1 MHQVADAAA
10 MQPADADSLFAR
22 LEELN
27 SIGVSLSKEKD
38 ITRLLEKILLA
49 AKSITN
55 ADGGTLYRIN
65 DEGNC
70 QFEIMRTDSL
80 NIAMGGTT
88 GVPIPFYPIHLVGR
102 DGLPNNSM
110 VVAYS
115 VLHDRTVN
123 IPDAYAAEGFDFS
136 GTKNFDKKTGYRS
149 KSFLTVPMKNHENE
163 IIGVLQLIN
172 AQDRRTGEIIPFSA
186 ADQSLAES
194 LASQAAIAL
203 TTRLLINQLEDLF
216 EAFIKLINTAI
227 DDKSP
232 YTGGHCQRVPVL
244 TMMLAEAAIRT
255 RTGPLRE
262 FTLDEHALYELKLAG
277 LLHDC
282 GKVTTPVHIV
292 DKATKLQTIFDR
304 IDLIDTRFEVAKREA
319 EIALLKAKLEL
330 LASDPRADTSGL
342 EARFRRRIEA
352 LDDDRNFLRRA
363 NIGGESMSRE
373 DVERVQRIGRMTWT
387 NEDGEVAPLLAADE
401 VYNLSITRGTLTRED
416 RQIINNH
423 VAMTYKMLSALPWP
437 KHLRGVPEI
446 AASHHERLDGKGYHR
461 GLTAEAMPLQA
472 RIVAIADIF
481 EALTAK
487 DRPYKAGK
495 TLSESLEIL
504 GRMAV
509 DNHVDSDL
517 FDVFIRER
525 VYLRY
530 AEQFL
535 DPVQINQVDETRIP
549 GYTP

>member
-1 MHQVADAAA
+1 MRTPDSAD
-10 MQPADADSLFAR
+10 LFRR

-38 ITRLLEKILLA
+38 ITRLLEEILIA
-49 AKSITN
+49 AKSISN
-55 ADGGTLYRIN
+55 SDGGTLYRIN

-88 GVPIPFYPIHLVGR
+88 GVKIPYYPIHLISR
-102 DGLPNNSM
+102 EGLPNNSM
-110 VVAYS
+110 VVAYA

-123 IPDAYAAEGFDFS
+123 IPDAYTAEGFDFS

-172 AQDRRTGEIIPFSA
+172 AQDRASGEIIPFSA
-186 ADQSLAES
+186 EDQSLAES

-203 TTRLLINQLEDLF
+203 TNRLLINQLEDLF
-216 EAFIKLINTAI
+216 EAFINLINTAI

-244 TMMLAEAAIRT
+244 TMMLAEAAIRA
-255 RTGPLRE
+255 RTGPLRDFSLE
-262 FTLDEHALYELKLAG
+262 EHALYELKLAG

-282 GKVTTPVHIV
+282 GKVTTPAHIV
-292 DKATKLQTIFDR
+292 DKATKLETIFDR
-304 IDLIDTRFEVAKREA
+304 VELIDTRMEVAKRAA
-319 EIALLKAKLEL
+319 EIDTLKAKLKRVQE
-330 LASDPRADTSGL
+330 DPGADTSGL
-342 EARFRRRIEA
+342 DQELAQRLAAF
-352 LDDDRNFLRRA
+352 DDDRDFLRRA
-363 NIGGESMSRE
+363 NIGGEFMSPEHIARI
-373 DVERVQRIGRMTWT
+373 ERIARQTWV
-387 NEDGEVAPLLAADE
+387 NADGERAQLLSADE
-401 VYNLSITRGTLTRED
+401 VYNLSIARGTLTRED

-423 VAMTYKMLSALPWP
+423 VAMTHKMLSALPWP

-461 GLTAEAMPLQA
+461 GLTAEHMPIQA

-487 DRPYKAGK
+487 DRPYKPGK
-495 TLSESLEIL
+495 SLSESLEIL
-504 GRMAV
+504 GRMTV
-509 DNHVDSDL
+509 EGHVDPHL
-517 FDVFIRER
+517 FDVFIREK
-525 VYLRY
+525 VYLKY

-535 DPVQINQVDETRIP
+535 DPVQINRVDETAIP

>member
-1 MHQVADAAA
+1 M
-10 MQPADADSLFAR
+10 PLPDSNDLFRR

-27 SIGVSLSKEKD
+27 SIGVSLSKERD

-55 ADGGTLYRIN
+55 ADGGTLYSIN

-70 QFEIMRTDSL
+70 KFEIMRTDSL
-80 NIAMGGTT
+80 KIAMGGTT
-88 GVPIPFYPIHLVGR
+88 GVPIPFYPIHLIGR

-123 IPDAYAAEGFDFS
+123 IPDAYTAEGFDFS

-172 AQDRRTGEIIPFSA
+172 AQDRETGRIIPFSA

-203 TTRLLINQLEDLF
+203 TNRQLINQLEALF
-216 EAFIKLINTAI
+216 EAFINLINTAI

-244 TMMLAEAAIRT
+244 TMMLAEAAIRARQVPMRGFDLT
-255 RTGPLRE
+255 DKE
-262 FTLDEHALYELKLAG
+262 LYELKLAG

-292 DKATKLQTIFDR
+292 DKATKLQTIYDR
-304 IDLIDTRFEVAKREA
+304 IGLVDTRFEVVKREKKI
-319 EIALLKAKLEL
+319 EMLEEKCRR
-330 LASDPRADTSGL
+330 LAADPGADTSAL
-342 EARFRRRIEA
+342 DEELAATLAALDEDRDFIRRI
-352 LDDDRNFLRRA
+352 NV
-363 NIGGESMSRE
+363 GGEFMARAH
-373 DVERVQRIGRMTWT
+373 VERLERIAQHLWT
-387 NEDGEVAPLLAADE
+387 NEDGERGPLLTDDE
-401 VYNLSITRGTLTRED
+401 VYNLSIARGTLTQED

-423 VAMTYKMLSALPWP
+423 VQMTHKMLSALPWP

-461 GLTAEAMPLQA
+461 GLTGEQMTMQA

-487 DRPYKAGK
+487 DRPYKPGK

-504 GRMAV
+504 GRMSLES
-509 DNHVDSDL
+509 HVDPHL
-517 FDVFIRER
+517 FDVFIREK
-525 VYLRY
+525 VYLTY
-530 AEQFL
+530 AQQFL
-535 DPVQINQVDETRIP
+535 DPVQIDNVAEERIP
-549 GYTP
+549 GYNP

>member
-1 MHQVADAAA
+1 
-10 MQPADADSLFAR
+10 MQQPVTDDLFTR

-38 ITRLLEKILLA
+38 ITRLLEKILIA

-65 DEGNC
+65 EEGNC

-80 NIAMGGTT
+80 SIAMGGTT
-88 GVPIPFYPIHLVGR
+88 GVNIPFYPIHLIGR

-110 VVAYS
+110 VVAYA

-123 IPDAYAAEGFDFS
+123 IPDAYTADGFDFS

-186 ADQSLAES
+186 ADQGLAES

-203 TTRLLINQLEDLF
+203 TNRLLINQLEELF
-216 EAFIKLINTAI
+216 EAFINLINTAI

-244 TMMLAEAAIRT
+244 TMMLAEAAIRA
-255 RTGPLRE
+255 RTGPLKD
-262 FTLDEHALYELKLAG
+262 FSLDEHALYELKLAG

-304 IDLIDTRFEVAKREA
+304 IELIETRFEVAKREA
-319 EIALLKAKLEL
+319 EIEMLKAKLEL
-330 LASDPRADTSGL
+330 VAQDPRADTARL
-342 EARFRRRIEA
+342 EAEFKQTIARFDE
-352 LDDDRNFLRRA
+352 DRQFLRRG
-363 NIGGESMSRE
+363 NIGGESMRT
-373 DVERVQRIGRMTWT
+373 DDIERIHRIARNRWI
-387 NEDGEVAPLLAADE
+387 NEDGESAPLLTDDE
-401 VYNLSITRGTLTRED
+401 VYNLSIARGTLTRED

-461 GLTAEAMPLQA
+461 GLTGERMTLQA
-472 RIVAIADIF
+472 RIIAIADIF

-487 DRPYKAGK
+487 DRPYKPGK

-504 GRMAV
+504 GQMTLE
-509 DNHVDSDL
+509 NHVDPHL
-517 FDVFIRER
+517 FDVFIREK

-535 DPVQINQVDETRIP
+535 DRAQINQVDETRIP

>member
-1 MHQVADAAA
+1 MVLNEGDD
-10 MQPADADSLFAR
+10 PLAR

-38 ITRLLEKILLA
+38 MNRLLEKILVA
-49 AKSITN
+49 AKTITN

-88 GVPIPFYPIHLVGR
+88 GVAIPFYPIHLIGR

-123 IPDAYAAEGFDFS
+123 IPDAYAAEGFDFFVMI
-136 GTKNFDKKTGYRS
+136 NFDKKTGYRS

-172 AQDRRTGEIIPFSA
+172 AQDRRSGEIIPFSS

-203 TTRLLINQLEDLF
+203 TNRQLINQLEELF
-216 EAFIKLINTAI
+216 EAFINLINTAI

-255 RTGPLRE
+255 RTGPLRD
-262 FTLDEHALYELKLAG
+262 FMLDEHALYELKLAG

-292 DKATKLQTIFDR
+292 DKATKLQIIFDR
-304 IDLIDTRFEVAKREA
+304 IELVDTRFEVAKREA
-319 EIALLKAKLEL
+319 EVEMLHAKVRMLTENPGAN
-330 LASDPRADTSGL
+330 LAGL
-342 EARFRRRIEA
+342 EAECQQKIAA

-363 NIGGESMSRE
+363 NIGGEFMTQ
-373 DVERVQRIGRMTWT
+373 DQIERIKRIARLTWT
-387 NEDGEVAPLLAADE
+387 NEDGDRAPLLSQDE
-401 VYNLSITRGTLTRED
+401 VYNLSIVRGTLTQED

-437 KHLRGVPEI
+437 KQLRGVPEI
-446 AASHHERLDGKGYHR
+446 ASSHHERLDGKGYHR
-461 GLTAEAMPLQA
+461 GLTAEKMPLQA

-487 DRPYKAGK
+487 DRPYKPGK
-495 TLSESLEIL
+495 TLTESLEIL
-504 GRMAV
+504 GRMSLES
-509 DNHVDSDL
+509 HVDSNL
-517 FDVFIRER
+517 FDVFIREK

-535 DPVQINQVDETRIP
+535 DPAQINRVDETVIP

>member
-1 MHQVADAAA
+1 MQAADH
-10 MQPADADSLFAR
+10 DDLFAR

-38 ITRLLEKILLA
+38 ITRLLEKILVA
-49 AKSITN
+49 AKTITN

-88 GVPIPFYPIHLVGR
+88 GVAIPFYPIHLIGR
-102 DGLPNNSM
+102 EGLPNNSM
-110 VVAYS
+110 VVAYA

-123 IPDAYAAEGFDFS
+123 IPDAYVAEGFDFS

-203 TTRLLINQLEDLF
+203 TTRLLINQLEELF
-216 EAFIKLINTAI
+216 EAFINLINTAI

-232 YTGGHCQRVPVL
+232 YTGGHCQRVPIL
-244 TMMLAEAAIRT
+244 TMMLAQAAIRA

-292 DKATKLQTIFDR
+292 DKATKLQIIFDR

-319 EIALLKAKLEL
+319 VIDSLQTKLKLIAK
-330 LASDPRADTSGL
+330 DPAADVSGL
-342 EARFRRRIEA
+342 DAELRQRLAG
-352 LDDDRNFLRRA
+352 LDDDRDFLRRV
-363 NIGGESMSRE
+363 NVGGEFMTGE
-373 DVERVQRIGRMTWT
+373 QLERIQRIARLTWV
-387 NEDGEVAPLLAADE
+387 NEQGERAALLTEDE
-401 VYNLSITRGTLTRED
+401 VYNLSIVRGTLTRED
-416 RQIINNH
+416 RQVINNH

-487 DRPYKAGK
+487 DRPYKPGK

-504 GRMAV
+504 GRMAEE
-509 DNHVDSDL
+509 NHVDAHL
-517 FDVFIRER
+517 FDVFIREK

-530 AEQFL
+530 AEEFL
-535 DPVQINQVDETRIP
+535 DPVQINRVDETAIP
-549 GYTP
+549 GYNP

>member
-1 MHQVADAAA
+1 MHQVAAAPATAATDAEG
-10 MQPADADSLFAR
+10 LFKR

-38 ITRLLEKILLA
+38 IDRLLEKILIA
-49 AKSITN
+49 AKTITN

-88 GVPIPFYPIHLVGR
+88 GVPIPFYPIHLIGR
-102 DGLPNNSM
+102 EGLPNNSM

-115 VLHDRTVN
+115 VLHDSTVN

-172 AQDRRTGEIIPFSA
+172 AQDRTTGEIIPFSA
-186 ADQSLAES
+186 ADQGLAES

-203 TTRLLINQLEDLF
+203 TTRLLINQLEELF
-216 EAFIKLINTAI
+216 EAFINLINTAI

-262 FTLDEHALYELKLAG
+262 FSLDEHALYELKLAG

-304 IDLIDTRFEVAKREA
+304 IDLVDTRFEVAKREA
-319 EIALLKAKLEL
+319 EIEMLKAKVRALER
-330 LASDPRADTSGL
+330 DPRADTSGL
-342 EARFRRRIEA
+342 EAECAQRLAA
-352 LDDDRNFLRRA
+352 LDDDRNFLRRT

-373 DVERVQRIGRMTWT
+373 DIERVQRIARLQWV
-387 NEDGEVAPLLAADE
+387 NEQAEVAPLLSADE

-446 AASHHERLDGKGYHR
+446 ASSHHERLDGKGYHR
-461 GLTAEAMPLQA
+461 GLTAEEMPLQA

-487 DRPYKAGK
+487 DRPYKPGK

-504 GRMAV
+504 GRMALE
-509 DNHVDSDL
+509 NHVDSHL
-517 FDVFIRER
+517 FDVFIREK
-525 VYLRY
+525 VYLKY

-535 DPVQINQVDETRIP
+535 DPVQINPVDETQIP

>member
-1 MHQVADAAA
+1 
-10 MQPADADSLFAR
+10 MQQPVGDDLFGR

-38 ITRLLEKILLA
+38 ITRLLEKILIA

-65 DEGNC
+65 EEGNC

-80 NIAMGGTT
+80 NIVMGGTT
-88 GVPIPFYPIHLVGR
+88 GVKIPFYPIHLIGR

-110 VVAYS
+110 VVAYA

-123 IPDAYAAEGFDFS
+123 IPDAYTADGFDFS

-172 AQDRRTGEIIPFSA
+172 AQDRRTGEIIAFSA

-203 TTRLLINQLEDLF
+203 TNRLLINQLEDLF
-216 EAFIKLINTAI
+216 EAFINLINTAI

-244 TMMLAEAAIRT
+244 TMMLAEAAIRA
-255 RTGPLRE
+255 RTGPLKD
-262 FTLDEHALYELKLAG
+262 FSLDEHSLYELKLAG

-304 IDLIDTRFEVAKREA
+304 IELIETRFEVAKREA
-319 EIALLKAKLEL
+319 EIEMLKAKAKVLEE
-330 LASDPRADTSGL
+330 DPKADTAKL
-342 EARFRRRIEA
+342 EAELRQRIA
-352 LDDDRNFLRRA
+352 AFDDDRQFLRRG
-363 NIGGESMSRE
+363 NIGGESMRTE
-373 DVERVQRIGRMTWT
+373 DIERIQRIARQRWI
-387 NEDGEVAPLLAADE
+387 NEDGESAPLLSDNE
-401 VYNLSITRGTLTRED
+401 VYNLSIARGTLTRED

-437 KHLRGVPEI
+437 KHLRSVPEI
-446 AASHHERLDGKGYHR
+446 AASHHERLDGRGYHR
-461 GLTAEAMPLQA
+461 GLTAERMTLQA

-487 DRPYKAGK
+487 DRPYKPGK

-504 GRMAV
+504 GQMTLER
-509 DNHVDSDL
+509 HVDPHL
-517 FDVFIRER
+517 FDVFIREK
-525 VYLRY
+525 VYLKY

-535 DPVQINQVDETRIP
+535 DPAQINRVDETRIP

>member
-1 MHQVADAAA
+1 ML
-10 MQPADADSLFAR
+10 QPESDDLFRR

-38 ITRLLEKILLA
+38 TIRLLEKILIA

-65 DEGNC
+65 EGTC

-88 GVPIPFYPIHLVGR
+88 GVAIPFYPIHLIGR

-115 VLHDRTVN
+115 VLHDTTVN
-123 IPDAYAAEGFDFS
+123 IPDAYAAAGFDFS
-136 GTKNFDKKTGYRS
+136 GTKSFDKRTGYRS

-172 AQDRRTGEIIPFSA
+172 AQERKTGEIISFSP

-203 TTRLLINQLEDLF
+203 TNRQLINQLEALF
-216 EAFIKLINTAI
+216 EAFITLINTAI
-227 DDKSP
+227 DDKSA

-244 TMMLAEAAIRT
+244 TMMLAEAAIRA
-255 RTGPLRE
+255 RSGPLKD
-262 FTLDEHALYELKLAG
+262 FSLGEHELYELKLAG

-304 IDLIDTRFEVAKREA
+304 IELVDVRFEVAKREA
-319 EIALLKAKLEL
+319 EIETLKEKQKLLANDPKAEVSDLDAKLVQ
-330 LASDPRADTSGL
+330 
-342 EARFRRRIEA
+342 RIAA
-352 LDDDRNFLRRA
+352 LDDDRNFLRRG
-363 NIGGESMSRE
+363 NIGGEFMRLE
-373 DVERVQRIGRMTWT
+373 DVERIKRIARNVWT
-387 NEDGEVAPLLAADE
+387 NEVGERAPLLTEDE
-401 VYNLSITRGTLTRED
+401 VYNLSIARGTLTRED
-416 RQIINNH
+416 RAIINNH

-437 KHLRGVPEI
+437 KQLRGVPEI

-461 GLTAEAMPLQA
+461 GLTGERMSLQA
-472 RIVAIADIF
+472 RVVAIADIF

-487 DRPYKAGK
+487 DRPYKPGK

-504 GRMAV
+504 GRMTLE
-509 DNHVDSDL
+509 NHVDPHL
-517 FDVFIRER
+517 FDVFIREK
-525 VYLRY
+525 VYLKY

-535 DPVQINQVDETRIP
+535 DPVQIDWVDETRIP
-549 GYTP
+549 GFVV

>member
-1 MHQVADAAA
+1 
-10 MQPADADSLFAR
+10 MQQPVSDDLFQR

-38 ITRLLEKILLA
+38 ITRLLEKILIA

-65 DEGNC
+65 EEGNC

-88 GVPIPFYPIHLVGR
+88 GVKIPFYPIHLIGR

-110 VVAYS
+110 VVAYA

-123 IPDAYAAEGFDFS
+123 IPDAYAAAGFDFS

-172 AQDRRTGEIIPFSA
+172 AQDRRTGEIIAFSA
-186 ADQSLAES
+186 ADQGLAES

-203 TTRLLINQLEDLF
+203 TNRLLINQLEELF
-216 EAFIKLINTAI
+216 EAFINLINTAI

-244 TMMLAEAAIRT
+244 TMMLAEAAIRA
-255 RTGPLRE
+255 RAGPLKD
-262 FTLDEHALYELKLAG
+262 FALDEHALYELKLAG

-304 IDLIDTRFEVAKREA
+304 IELIAVRFEVAKREA
-319 EIALLKAKLEL
+319 EIEMLRAKHEL
-330 LASDPRADTSGL
+330 LAADPRADAAAL
-342 EARFRRRIEA
+342 EAQFKEKA
-352 LDDDRNFLRRA
+352 AAFDADLQFLRRG
-363 NIGGESMSRE
+363 NIGGESMRPE
-373 DVERVQRIGRMTWT
+373 DIERIHRIASKRWI
-387 NEDGEVAPLLAADE
+387 NEDGESAPLLTDDE
-401 VYNLSITRGTLTRED
+401 VYNLSIARGTLTRED

-437 KHLRGVPEI
+437 KQLRGVPEI

-461 GLTAEAMPLQA
+461 GLTAENMSLQA

-487 DRPYKAGK
+487 DRPYKPGK

-504 GRMAV
+504 GHMTLES
-509 DNHVDSDL
+509 HVDPHL
-517 FDVFIRER
+517 FDVFIREK
-525 VYLRY
+525 VYLKY

-535 DPVQINQVDETRIP
+535 DPAQINRVDESKIP

>member
-1 MHQVADAAA
+1 
-10 MQPADADSLFAR
+10 MQQPVSDDLFRR

-38 ITRLLEKILLA
+38 TTRLLEKILIA

-55 ADGGTLYRIN
+55 ADGGTLYRI
-65 DEGNC
+65 DEGTC
-70 QFEIMRTDSL
+70 RFEIMRTDSL

-88 GVPIPFYPIHLVGR
+88 GVAIPFYPIHLIGR
-102 DGLPNNSM
+102 EGLPNNSM

-123 IPDAYAAEGFDFS
+123 IPDAYTAEGFDFS

-172 AQDRRTGEIIPFSA
+172 AQDRETGEIISFSA

-203 TTRLLINQLEDLF
+203 TNRQLINQLEALF

-227 DDKSP
+227 DDKSA
-232 YTGGHCQRVPVL
+232 YTGGHCQRVPIL
-244 TMMLAEAAIRT
+244 TMMLAEAAIRA
-255 RTGPLRE
+255 RSGPLKDFCLSE
-262 FTLDEHALYELKLAG
+262 QELYELKLAG

-292 DKATKLQTIFDR
+292 DKATKLETIFDR
-304 IDLIDTRFEVAKREA
+304 IELIDVRFEVAKRDA
-319 EIALLKAKLEL
+319 EIEVLNEKLKRLAKDPKADVSSLDAKL
-330 LASDPRADTSGL
+330 AQQVA
-342 EARFRRRIEA
+342 A
-352 LDDDRNFLRRA
+352 LDDDRNFLRRG
-363 NIGGESMSRE
+363 NIGGEFMRAE
-373 DVERVQRIGRMTWT
+373 DVERIERIARNVWI
-387 NEDGEVAPLLAADE
+387 NEVGERAPLLTEEE
-401 VYNLSITRGTLTRED
+401 VYNLSIRRGTLTRED
-416 RQIINNH
+416 REIINNH

-437 KHLRGVPEI
+437 KQLRGVPEI

-461 GLTAEAMPLQA
+461 GLTAERMSLQA
-472 RIVAIADIF
+472 RVVAIADIF

-487 DRPYKAGK
+487 DRPYKPGK

-504 GRMAV
+504 GRMTLE
-509 DNHVDSDL
+509 NHVDPHL

-525 VYLRY
+525 VYLKY

-535 DPVQINQVDETRIP
+535 DPVQIDTVDETRIP
-549 GYTP
+549 GYTL

>member
-1 MHQVADAAA
+1 
-10 MQPADADSLFAR
+10 MQQPVSDDLFGR

-38 ITRLLEKILLA
+38 ITRLLEKILIA

-65 DEGNC
+65 EEGNC

-88 GVPIPFYPIHLVGR
+88 GVKIPFYPIHLIGR

-110 VVAYS
+110 VVAYA

-123 IPDAYAAEGFDFS
+123 IPDAYTAEGFDFS

-172 AQDRRTGEIIPFSA
+172 AQDRRTGGIIPFSA

-203 TTRLLINQLEDLF
+203 TNRLLINQLEDLF
-216 EAFIKLINTAI
+216 EAFINLINTAI

-244 TMMLAEAAIRT
+244 TMMLAEAAIRA
-255 RTGPLRE
+255 RTGPLKE
-262 FTLDEHALYELKLAG
+262 FSLDEHALYELKLAG

-304 IDLIDTRFEVAKREA
+304 IELVETRFEVAKRDA
-319 EIALLKAKLEL
+319 EIEMLKAKVERLEND
-330 LASDPRADTSGL
+330 SKADTTGL
-342 EARFRRRIEA
+342 EAELKQKLAAF
-352 LDDDRNFLRRA
+352 DDDRQFLRRG
-363 NIGGESMSRE
+363 NIGGEFMRKE
-373 DVERVQRIGRMTWT
+373 DIERIQRIARHRWI
-387 NEDGEVAPLLAADE
+387 NEDGESAPLLTDDE

-416 RQIINNH
+416 RQVINNH

-437 KHLRGVPEI
+437 KHLRSVPEI
-446 AASHHERLDGKGYHR
+446 AASHHERLDGRGYHR
-461 GLTAEAMPLQA
+461 GLTAQSMSLQA

-487 DRPYKAGK
+487 DRPYKPGK

-504 GRMAV
+504 GQMTLEK
-509 DNHVDSDL
+509 HVDPHL
-517 FDVFIRER
+517 FDVFIREK
-525 VYLRY
+525 VYLKY

-535 DPVQINQVDETRIP
+535 DPGQINRVDETKIP

>member
-1 MHQVADAAA
+1 MDPSAAH
-10 MQPADADSLFAR
+10 SLFKR

-38 ITRLLEKILLA
+38 ITRLLEKILIA
-49 AKSITN
+49 AKTITN

-65 DEGNC
+65 EEGNC

-88 GVPIPFYPIHLVGR
+88 GVPIPFYPIHLIGR
-102 DGLPNNSM
+102 EGLPNNSM

-115 VLHDRTVN
+115 VLHDSTVN
-123 IPDAYAAEGFDFS
+123 IPDAYTAEGFDFS

-172 AQDRRTGEIIPFSA
+172 AQDRANGEIIAFSA

-203 TTRLLINQLEDLF
+203 TNRLLINQLEDLF
-216 EAFIKLINTAI
+216 EAFINLINTAI

-255 RTGPLRE
+255 RTGPLRD
-262 FTLDEHALYELKLAG
+262 FALDEHALYELKLAG

-304 IDLIDTRFEVAKREA
+304 IDLIDTRFEVVKREA
-319 EIALLKAKLEL
+319 EIEFLRTKLEL
-330 LASDPRADTSGL
+330 LSGNPSASISAL
-342 EARFRRRIEA
+342 EVQLRQRLSA
-352 LDDDRNFLRRA
+352 LDDDRNFLRRI
-363 NIGGESMSRE
+363 NIGGESMSRKDLE
-373 DVERVQRIGRMTWT
+373 RVERIARTQWT
-387 NEDGEVAPLLAADE
+387 NEHGERAALLSSDE

-423 VAMTYKMLSALPWP
+423 VAMTFKMLSALPWP

-446 AASHHERLDGKGYHR
+446 AASHHERLDGRGYHR
-461 GLTAEAMPLQA
+461 GLTADQMPLSA

-487 DRPYKAGK
+487 DRPYKPGK

-504 GRMAV
+504 GRMAME
-509 DNHVDSDL
+509 NHVDSHL
-517 FDVFIRER
+517 FDVFIREK
-525 VYLRY
+525 VYLKY

-535 DPVQINQVDETRIP
+535 DPVQINLVDETQIP

>member
-1 MHQVADAAA
+1 
-10 MQPADADSLFAR
+10 MQMSASGDPLKR

-27 SIGVSLSKEKD
+27 SVGVSLSQEKD
-38 ITRLLEKILLA
+38 ITRLLEKILVA

-65 DEGNC
+65 EEGSC
-70 QFEIMRTDSL
+70 KFEIMRTDSL

-88 GVPIPFYPIHLVGR
+88 GVSIPFNPINLIGP

-110 VVAYS
+110 VVAYA
-115 VLHDRTVN
+115 VLRDRTVN
-123 IPDAYAAEGFDFS
+123 IPDAYTAAGFDFS
-136 GTKNFDKKTGYRS
+136 GTKSFDKKTGYRS

-172 AQDRRTGEIIPFSA
+172 AQDRKTGDIIPFSA

-216 EAFIKLINTAI
+216 EAFINLINTAI

-255 RTGPLRE
+255 RTGPLRD
-262 FTLDEHALYELKLAG
+262 FVLNEHALYELKLAG

-319 EIALLKAKLEL
+319 EIDMLRSKLEL
-330 LASDPRADTSGL
+330 AARDPGADSASL
-342 EARFRRRIEA
+342 EAEFQRRTA
-352 LDDDRNFLRRA
+352 MLDDDRKFLRQV
-363 NIGGESMSRE
+363 NIGGECMTSK
-373 DVERVQRIGRMTWT
+373 DIERVQRIAGGTWV
-387 NEDGEVAPLLAADE
+387 NEQGERAPLLTPDE
-401 VYNLSITRGTLTRED
+401 VYNLSIVRGTLTHED

-423 VAMTYKMLSALPWP
+423 VTMTYKMLSALPWP

-461 GLTAEAMPLQA
+461 GLTAEQMPLQA

-487 DRPYKAGK
+487 DRPYKSGK
-495 TLSESLEIL
+495 TLSESLQIL
-504 GRMAV
+504 GRMAEE
-509 DNHVDSDL
+509 NHVDSHL
-517 FDVFIRER
+517 FDVFIREK
-525 VYLRY
+525 VYLQY

-535 DPVQINQVDETRIP
+535 DPVQINRVDEAEIP
-549 GYTP
+549 GYSP

>member
-1 MHQVADAAA
+1 MQTPAAD
-10 MQPADADSLFAR
+10 DLFRR

-38 ITRLLEKILLA
+38 ITRLLEKILVA
-49 AKSITN
+49 AKTITN
-55 ADGGTLYRIN
+55 SDGGTLYRIN
-65 DEGNC
+65 EEGNC
-70 QFEIMRTDSL
+70 KFEIMRTDSL

-88 GVPIPFYPIHLVGR
+88 GVAIPFYPIHLIGR

-172 AQDRRTGEIIPFSA
+172 AQDRKTGEIIPFSA
-186 ADQSLAES
+186 ADQGLAES

-203 TTRLLINQLEDLF
+203 TNRLLINQLEELF
-216 EAFIKLINTAI
+216 EAFINLINTAI

-232 YTGGHCQRVPVL
+232 YTGGHCQRVPIL

-255 RTGPLRE
+255 RTGPLRD
-262 FTLDEHALYELKLAG
+262 FALDEHALYELKLAG

-304 IDLIDTRFEVAKREA
+304 IELIDTRFEVVKREA
-319 EIALLKAKLEL
+319 EIETLNAKLKL
-330 LASDPRADTSGL
+330 LSKDPAAEVSGL
-342 EARFRRRIEA
+342 DAELKQRLAA

-363 NIGGESMSRE
+363 NIGGEFMSRE
-373 DVERVQRIGRMTWT
+373 HVERIERIARQTWV
-387 NEDGEVAPLLAADE
+387 NEDGERSAFLSADE
-401 VYNLSITRGTLTRED
+401 VYNLSIARGTLTRED

-461 GLTAEAMPLQA
+461 GLTAEQMPLQA
-472 RIVAIADIF
+472 KIVAIADIF

-487 DRPYKAGK
+487 DRPYKPGK

-504 GRMAV
+504 GRMTQES
-509 DNHVDSDL
+509 HVDPSL
-517 FDVFIRER
+517 FDVFIREK

-535 DPVQINQVDETRIP
+535 DPVQINRVDETAIP

>member
-1 MHQVADAAA
+1 
-10 MQPADADSLFAR
+10 MQTPDSDDLFRR

-38 ITRLLEKILLA
+38 IARLLEKILVA
-49 AKSITN
+49 AKTITN

-88 GVPIPFYPIHLVGR
+88 GVKIPFYPIHLIGR

-110 VVAYS
+110 VVAYA

-123 IPDAYAAEGFDFS
+123 IPDAYTAAGFDFS

-203 TTRLLINQLEDLF
+203 TNRMLINQLEELF
-216 EAFIKLINTAI
+216 EAFINLINTAI

-244 TMMLAEAAIRT
+244 TMMLAEAAIRI
-255 RTGPLRE
+255 RTGPLKDFALE
-262 FTLDEHALYELKLAG
+262 EHALYELKLAG

-292 DKATKLQTIFDR
+292 DKATKLEAIFDR
-304 IDLIDTRFEVAKREA
+304 INLIDTRIEVAKREA
-319 EIALLKAKLEL
+319 QIETLNARLRMLEK
-330 LASDPRADTSGL
+330 DPGQDTSGL
-342 EARFRRRIEA
+342 DKELEQRLAA
-352 LDDDRNFLRRA
+352 LDDDRRFLRRA
-363 NIGGESMSRE
+363 NVGGEFMSAE
-373 DVERVQRIGRMTWT
+373 HIARIDRIARQTWV
-387 NEDGEVAPLLAADE
+387 NEDGERAPLLTGDE
-401 VYNLSITRGTLTRED
+401 IYNLSIARGTLTRED

-423 VAMTYKMLSALPWP
+423 VAMTHKMLSALPWP

-461 GLTAEAMPLQA
+461 GLTAEHMPMQA

-487 DRPYKAGK
+487 DRPYKPGK
-495 TLSESLEIL
+495 SLSESLEIL
-504 GRMAV
+504 GRMTV
-509 DNHVDSDL
+509 EGHVDPHL
-517 FDVFIRER
+517 FDVFIREK

-535 DPVQINQVDETRIP
+535 DPVQINRVDESTIP

>member
-1 MHQVADAAA
+1 
-10 MQPADADSLFAR
+10 MQMPAGDDPLKR

-38 ITRLLEKILLA
+38 ITRLLEKILIA

-88 GVPIPFYPIHLVGR
+88 GVPIPFYPIHLIGADGR
-102 DGLPNNSM
+102 PNNSM

-123 IPDAYAAEGFDFS
+123 IPDAYVAEGFDFS
-136 GTKNFDKKTGYRS
+136 GTKSFDKKTGYRS
-149 KSFLTVPMKNHENE
+149 KSFLTVPMKNHDNE

-172 AQDRRTGEIIPFSA
+172 AQDRSSGDIIPFST

-203 TTRLLINQLEDLF
+203 TNRLLINQLEDLF
-216 EAFIKLINTAI
+216 EAFINLINTAI

-244 TMMLAEAAIRT
+244 TMMLAEAAIRA
-255 RTGPLRE
+255 RTGPLRD
-262 FTLDEHALYELKLAG
+262 FMLDEHALYELKLAG

-292 DKATKLQTIFDR
+292 DKATKLQKIFDR

-319 EIALLKAKLEL
+319 EIAMLRAKLR
-330 LASDPRADTSGL
+330 LATEDPQADASGL
-342 EARFRRRIEA
+342 EAEFQQRVEA
-352 LDDDRNFLRRA
+352 LDDDRRFLRRA
-363 NIGGESMSRE
+363 NVGGESMTAT
-373 DVERVQRIGRMTWT
+373 DIERVQRIARQTWV
-387 NEDGEVAPLLAADE
+387 NELGERAPLLTADE
-401 VYNLSITRGTLTRED
+401 VYNLSINRGTLTRED

-437 KHLRGVPEI
+437 KHLRGVPDI

-461 GLTAEAMPLQA
+461 GLTAEQMPLQA

-487 DRPYKAGK
+487 DRPYKPGK
-495 TLSESLEIL
+495 TLSESLDIL
-504 GRMAV
+504 GRMAEE
-509 DNHVDSDL
+509 NHVDSHL
-517 FDVFIRER
+517 FDVFIREK
-525 VYLRY
+525 VYLKY

-535 DPVQINQVDETRIP
+535 DPVQINRVDETVIP
-549 GYTP
+549 GYRP

>member
-1 MHQVADAAA
+1 MSAADD
-10 MQPADADSLFAR
+10 PFKR

-38 ITRLLEKILLA
+38 ITRLLEKILIA

-65 DEGNC
+65 DEGDC

-88 GVPIPFYPIHLVGR
+88 GVAIPFYPIHVIGPDGR
-102 DGLPNNSM
+102 PNNSM

-123 IPDAYAAEGFDFS
+123 IPDAYVAEGFDFS
-136 GTKNFDKKTGYRS
+136 GTKSFDKKTGYRS
-149 KSFLTVPMKNHENE
+149 KSFLTVPMKNHDNE

-172 AQDRRTGEIIPFSA
+172 AQDRSTGEIIPFSI

-203 TTRLLINQLEDLF
+203 TNRLLINQLEELF
-216 EAFIKLINTAI
+216 EAFINLINTAI

-255 RTGPLRE
+255 RTGPLRD
-262 FTLDEHALYELKLAG
+262 FMLDEHALYELKLAG

-292 DKATKLQTIFDR
+292 DKATKLQKIFDR

-319 EIALLKAKLEL
+319 EIEMLRAKLR
-330 LASDPRADTSGL
+330 LAKEDPKADTAGL
-342 EARFRRRIEA
+342 ETEFQRRVNS
-352 LDDDRNFLRRA
+352 LDEDRRFLRRA
-363 NIGGESMSRE
+363 NIGGESMTAH
-373 DVERVQRIGRMTWT
+373 DIERVQSIARQTRV
-387 NEDGEVAPLLAADE
+387 NELGERAPLLTADE
-401 VYNLSITRGTLTRED
+401 VYNLSIPRGTLTPED

-437 KHLRGVPEI
+437 KHLRGVPDI

-461 GLTAEAMPLQA
+461 GLTAEQMPLQA

-487 DRPYKAGK
+487 DRPYKPGK
-495 TLSESLEIL
+495 TLSESLDIL
-504 GRMAV
+504 GRMAEE
-509 DNHVDSDL
+509 NHVDSHL
-517 FDVFIRER
+517 FDVFIREK
-525 VYLRY
+525 VYLKY

-535 DPVQINQVDETRIP
+535 DPVQINRVDETEIP
-549 GYTP
+549 GYRP

>member
-1 MHQVADAAA
+1 
-10 MQPADADSLFAR
+10 MQQPVSDDLFRR
-22 LEELN
+22 LEDLN

-38 ITRLLEKILLA
+38 ITRLLEKILIA

-65 DEGNC
+65 EEGNC

-88 GVPIPFYPIHLVGR
+88 GVAIPFYPIHLTGR
-102 DGLPNNSM
+102 EGLPNNSM

-115 VLHDRTVN
+115 VLHDSTVN
-123 IPDAYAAEGFDFS
+123 IPDAYAAAGFDFS

-172 AQDRRTGEIIPFSA
+172 AQDRKSGEIIAFSV

-203 TTRLLINQLEDLF
+203 TNRQLINQLEELF
-216 EAFIKLINTAI
+216 EAFINLINTAI

-232 YTGGHCQRVPVL
+232 YTGGHCQRVPIL
-244 TMMLAEAAIRT
+244 TMMLAEAAIRA
-255 RTGPLRE
+255 RIGPLKD

-292 DKATKLQTIFDR
+292 DKATKLQSIFDR
-304 IDLIDTRFEVAKREA
+304 IELIDVRFEVVKREA
-319 EIALLKAKLEL
+319 EIEMLSAKLKHLTEDPKADLAGLDAEL
-330 LASDPRADTSGL
+330 KQ
-342 EARFRRRIEA
+342 RIAA
-352 LDDDRNFLRRA
+352 LDDDRNFLRRG
-363 NIGGESMSRE
+363 NIGGEFMRPE
-373 DVERVQRIGRMTWT
+373 DVERIQRIARNIWT
-387 NEDGEVAPLLAADE
+387 NEDGERVPLLTDDE
-401 VYNLSITRGTLTRED
+401 VYNLSIARGTLTRED

-423 VAMTYKMLSALPWP
+423 VAMTHKMLSALPWP

-461 GLTAEAMPLQA
+461 GLTAESMSLQA
-472 RIVAIADIF
+472 RVVAIADIF

-487 DRPYKAGK
+487 DRPYKPGK

-504 GRMAV
+504 GRMTLE
-509 DNHVDSDL
+509 NHVDPHL
-517 FDVFIRER
+517 FDVFIREK
-525 VYLRY
+525 VYLKY

-535 DPVQINQVDETRIP
+535 DPVQIDQVDETRIP
-549 GYTP
+549 GFVF

>member
-1 MHQVADAAA
+1 MHQVAAPAAVNA
-10 MQPADADSLFAR
+10 ADTDGLFRR

-38 ITRLLEKILLA
+38 ITRLLEKILIA
-49 AKSITN
+49 AKTITN

-88 GVPIPFYPIHLVGR
+88 GVAIPFYPIHLIGR
-102 DGLPNNSM
+102 EGLPNNSM

-115 VLHDRTVN
+115 VLHDSTVN
-123 IPDAYAAEGFDFS
+123 IPDAYVAEGFDFS

-172 AQDRRTGEIIPFSA
+172 AQDRKTGEIIPFSA
-186 ADQSLAES
+186 ADQGLAES

-203 TTRLLINQLEDLF
+203 TTRLLINQLEELF
-216 EAFIKLINTAI
+216 EAFINLINTAI

-262 FTLDEHALYELKLAG
+262 FSLDEHSLYELKLAG

-319 EIALLKAKLEL
+319 EVEMLKAKLKL
-330 LASDPRADTSGL
+330 LENNPRADTGGL
-342 EARFRRRIEA
+342 EAEYAQRIA
-352 LDDDRNFLRRA
+352 AFDDDRNFLRRA
-363 NIGGESMSRE
+363 NIGGEFMSVA
-373 DVERVQRIGRMTWT
+373 DIERVQRIARMEWV
-387 NEDGEVAPLLAADE
+387 NEQGEQAPLLSADE

-461 GLTAEAMPLQA
+461 GLTAEKMPLQA

-487 DRPYKAGK
+487 DRPYKPGK

-504 GRMAV
+504 GRMALE
-509 DNHVDSDL
+509 NHVDSHL
-517 FDVFIRER
+517 FDVFIREK
-525 VYLRY
+525 VYMKY

-535 DPVQINQVDETRIP
+535 DPVQINQVDETQIP

>member
-1 MHQVADAAA
+1 
-10 MQPADADSLFAR
+10 MQTPASDDPLKR

-38 ITRLLEKILLA
+38 ITRLLEKILVA
-49 AKSITN
+49 AKTITN

-88 GVPIPFYPIHLVGR
+88 GVPVPFYPIHLIGR
-102 DGLPNNSM
+102 EGLPNNTM
-110 VVAYS
+110 VVAYA

-172 AQDRRTGEIIPFSA
+172 AQDRRTGEIIPFSP

-203 TTRLLINQLEDLF
+203 TTRLLINRLEELF
-216 EAFIKLINTAI
+216 ESFINLVNTAI

-232 YTGGHCQRVPVL
+232 YTGGHCQRVPIL
-244 TMMLAEAAIRT
+244 TMMLADAAIRT
-255 RTGPLRE
+255 RTGALRD
-262 FTLDEHALYELKLAG
+262 FMLDEHALYELKLAG

-292 DKATKLQTIFDR
+292 DKGTKLQMIFDR

-319 EIALLKAKLEL
+319 EVEMLRAKLRLIEK
-330 LASDPRADTSGL
+330 DPGADLSGV
-342 EARFRRRIEA
+342 EAECRQRVEA
-352 LDDDRNFLRRA
+352 LDDDRNFLRRV
-363 NIGGESMSRE
+363 NIGGEFMTAN
-373 DVERVQRIGRMTWT
+373 DQERIQRIARQTWV
-387 NEDGEVAPLLAADE
+387 NEDGERAPLLSKDE
-401 VYNLSITRGTLTRED
+401 VYNLSIARGTLTRED

-446 AASHHERLDGKGYHR
+446 AASHHERLDGRGYHR
-461 GLTAEAMPLQA
+461 GLTAEQMPLQA

-487 DRPYKAGK
+487 DRPYKPGK

-504 GRMAV
+504 GRMAQE
-509 DNHVDSDL
+509 NHVDPHL
-517 FDVFIRER
+517 FDVFIREK

-535 DPVQINQVDETRIP
+535 DPVQINRVDETMIP
-549 GYTP
+549 GFVP

>member
-1 MHQVADAAA
+1 MQTPAAD
-10 MQPADADSLFAR
+10 DLFRR
-22 LEELN
+22 LEDLN

-38 ITRLLEKILLA
+38 ITRLLEKILVA
-49 AKSITN
+49 AKTITN

-65 DEGNC
+65 EEGNC
-70 QFEIMRTDSL
+70 KFEIMRTDSL

-88 GVPIPFYPIHLVGR
+88 GVAIPFYPIHLIGR

-123 IPDAYAAEGFDFS
+123 IPDAYTAEGFDFS

-172 AQDRRTGEIIPFSA
+172 AQDRKSGEIIPFSA

-203 TTRLLINQLEDLF
+203 TTRLLINQLEELF
-216 EAFIKLINTAI
+216 EAFINLINTAI

-232 YTGGHCQRVPVL
+232 YTGGHCQRVPIL

-262 FTLDEHALYELKLAG
+262 FSLDEHALYELKLAG

-319 EIALLKAKLEL
+319 EIETLNAKLKLVAKDPATDTTGLDAEL
-330 LASDPRADTSGL
+330 KQRLA
-342 EARFRRRIEA
+342 A

-363 NIGGESMSRE
+363 NIGGEFMSRE
-373 DVERVQRIGRMTWT
+373 HVERIERIARLVWT
-387 NEDGEVAPLLAADE
+387 NEDGERASLLSADE
-401 VYNLSITRGTLTRED
+401 VYNLSIARGTLTRED

-423 VAMTYKMLSALPWP
+423 VAMTFKMLSALPWP

-461 GLTAEAMPLQA
+461 GLTAEQMPLQA
-472 RIVAIADIF
+472 KIVAIADIF

-487 DRPYKAGK
+487 DRPYKPGK

-504 GRMAV
+504 GRMTQES
-509 DNHVDSDL
+509 HVDPSL
-517 FDVFIRER
+517 FDVFIREK

-535 DPVQINQVDETRIP
+535 DPVQINRVDETAIP

>member
-1 MHQVADAAA
+1 MHT
-10 MQPADADSLFAR
+10 PDADDLFKR

-38 ITRLLEKILLA
+38 ISRLLEEILIA
-49 AKSITN
+49 AKTITN

-65 DEGNC
+65 EEGNC

-88 GVPIPFYPIHLVGR
+88 GVAIPFYPIHLIGR

-123 IPDAYAAEGFDFS
+123 IPDAYTAEGFDFS

-172 AQDRRTGEIIPFSA
+172 AQDRKTGAIIPFSA

-203 TTRLLINQLEDLF
+203 TTRLLINQLEELF
-216 EAFIKLINTAI
+216 EAFINLINTAI

-232 YTGGHCQRVPVL
+232 YTGGHCQRVPIL

-255 RTGPLRE
+255 RTGPLRD
-262 FTLDEHALYELKLAG
+262 FTLDERALYELKLAG

-292 DKATKLQTIFDR
+292 DKATKLQIIFDR
-304 IDLIDTRFEVAKREA
+304 IELIDIRFEVIKREA
-319 EIALLKAKLEL
+319 EVETLKAKLKLVAKESHADTTGLDAEL
-330 LASDPRADTSGL
+330 KLRLAS
-342 EARFRRRIEA
+342 
-352 LDDDRNFLRRA
+352 LDDDRDFLRRA
-363 NIGGESMSRE
+363 NVGGEFMSQE
-373 DVERVQRIGRMTWT
+373 HIERIQRIARETWV
-387 NEDGEVAPLLAADE
+387 NEVGERAPLLTADE
-401 VYNLSITRGTLTRED
+401 VYNLSIARGTLTRED

-437 KHLRGVPEI
+437 KQLRGVPEI

-461 GLTAEAMPLQA
+461 GLTAEQMPLQA

-487 DRPYKAGK
+487 DRPYKPGK

-504 GRMAV
+504 GRMTQE
-509 DNHVDSDL
+509 NHVDPSL
-517 FDVFIRER
+517 FDVFIREK
-525 VYLRY
+525 VYLKY

-535 DPVQINQVDETRIP
+535 DPVQINRVDETAIP

>member
-1 MHQVADAAA
+1 
-10 MQPADADSLFAR
+10 MQQPVTDDLFTR

-38 ITRLLEKILLA
+38 ITRLLEKILIA

-65 DEGNC
+65 EEGNC

-80 NIAMGGTT
+80 SIAMGGTT
-88 GVPIPFYPIHLVGR
+88 GVNIPFYPIHLIGR

-110 VVAYS
+110 VVAYA

-123 IPDAYAAEGFDFS
+123 IPDAYTADGFDFS

-186 ADQSLAES
+186 ADQGLAES

-203 TTRLLINQLEDLF
+203 TNRLLINQLEELF
-216 EAFIKLINTAI
+216 EAFINLINTAI

-244 TMMLAEAAIRT
+244 TMMLAEAAIRA
-255 RTGPLRE
+255 RTGPLKD
-262 FTLDEHALYELKLAG
+262 FSLDEHALYELKLAG

-304 IDLIDTRFEVAKREA
+304 IELIETRFEVAKREA
-319 EIALLKAKLEL
+319 EIEMLKAKLEL
-330 LASDPRADTSGL
+330 VAQDPRADTARL
-342 EARFRRRIEA
+342 EAEFKQTIARFDE
-352 LDDDRNFLRRA
+352 DRQFLRRG
-363 NIGGESMSRE
+363 NIGGESMRT
-373 DVERVQRIGRMTWT
+373 DDIERIHRIARNRWI
-387 NEDGEVAPLLAADE
+387 NEDGESAPLLTDDE
-401 VYNLSITRGTLTRED
+401 VYNLSIARGTLTRED

-461 GLTAEAMPLQA
+461 GLTGERMTLQA
-472 RIVAIADIF
+472 RIIAIADIF

-487 DRPYKAGK
+487 DRPYKPGK

-504 GRMAV
+504 GQMTLE
-509 DNHVDSDL
+509 NHVDPHL
-517 FDVFIRER
+517 FDVFIREK

-535 DPVQINQVDETRIP
+535 DRAQINRVDETRIP